1 MHTVIL
7 LRYYPRIEY
16 SPPLQDDTIGIID
29 LKWLRSFALFIRCN
43 RGIFPIGLIF
53 APPFAFNNNAYRIA
67 LWLRVPTN
75 HYKPLYTSPL
85 MECRFDV
92 LQLIKIIGVVL
103 KNSSHTFGLII
114 FIIQGFDIF
123 VRDSLSRPISI
134 QNLLL
139 YSRLHN
145 LFKNRTYEEIIFK
158 GEGSRIGRDWVGRGR
173 WSLWR
178 RWPKSAK
185 RHAIS
190 LQIENHKL

>member
-1 MHTVIL
+1 M
-7 LRYYPRIEY
+7 
-16 SPPLQDDTIGIID
+16 
-29 LKWLRSFALFIRCN
+29 
-43 RGIFPIGLIF
+43 GLVF

-67 LWLRVPTN
+67 LWLWVPTN
-75 HYKPLYTSPL
+75 HCKPLYTSPPI
-85 MECRFDV
+85 ECRFDV

-158 GEGSRIGRDWVGRGR
+158 GEGSRIGRDRESGWRG
-173 WSLWR
+173 SLWR

-185 RHAIS
+185 RHTVGS
-190 LQIENHKL
+190 QMENRKLQYIIERRRGCE